1 MTARCAT
8 LMGQNDASEQKL
20 PDSLDAQGQFMAA
33 RLDAL
38 RATSKTLKVLYA
50 VLSDAQKET
59 AKPCS
64 LSAKL

>member
-1 MTARCAT
+1 MRKRNSWRRGGMPC
-8 LMGQNDASEQKL
+8 G
-20 PDSLDAQGQFMAA
+20 
-33 RLDAL
+33 
-38 RATSKTLKVLYA
+38 ATSKTLKVLYA